1 MKFDSEVNYQR
12 HLRDLYRLHLM
23 NFNKVRQFT
32 NARDLGVTVQMFLAN
47 MIEETVAEDE
57 KSN

>member
-1 MKFDSEVNYQR
+1 
-12 HLRDLYRLHLM
+12 M